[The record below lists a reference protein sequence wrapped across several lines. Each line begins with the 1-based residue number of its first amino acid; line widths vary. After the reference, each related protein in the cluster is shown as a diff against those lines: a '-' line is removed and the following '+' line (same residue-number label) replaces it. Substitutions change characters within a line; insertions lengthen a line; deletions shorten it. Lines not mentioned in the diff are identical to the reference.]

1 MLKKKIKD
9 EDAFQT
15 PLIGLHLRYPQREE
29 NERER
34 ERERERRWY
43 TGMKYKEILPD
54 FREHNRTHYLKFPIT

>member
-34 ERERERRWY
+34 EREREKMVHRNETQRNT
-43 TGMKYKEILPD
+43 TG
-54 FREHNRTHYLKFPIT
+54 FSGTQ